1 MSLACWGVVTNA
13 AALRSGLK
21 VIRMP
26 NIKTET
32 PKRTKISKRNL
43 LVMKACMAG
52 IQMVAKLP
60 GSGEIPGNPAR

>member
-1 MSLACWGVVTNA
+1 VVTKA

-21 VIRMP
+21 VMRMP

-52 IQMVAKLP
+52 VQKVTKV
-60 GSGEIPGNPAR
+60 N